1 MAKCLKCGNELK
13 DGQKFC
19 MKCGTPVSA
28 NPQQAVAKQVTAPA
42 VCAKCG
48 NPLNPGQKFC
58 MKCGQPVPQ
67 QPMAPQPMQPQA
79 PQPAKSMA
87 PGQPQPPHPMR
98 PQVPQPP
105 RPQQPMAPR
114 PQAPQA
120 PKPIQPQAPQPPVA
134 DGDEKGFF
142 SRVGSGIASSLT
154 GGSFSRGYD
163 QQRQREETNENLI
176 NGIPLKLEDAKHSF
190 AQLKKQYPDAIES
203 VDEIEFEQLV
213 AAVQD
218 AARDASVGIAAQ
230 NGRIKKALAAL
241 DKKLA
246 DIKARINPASAQ
258 DTNGQQAR
266 QHHLTTAE
274 LHDINPDELAVVEHK
289 ATWGIQRGQIA
300 RRITERE
307 LDAVEGLNGVII
319 QQGCSAM
326 IFVNGNL
333 VKVMDAGAY
342 QLQVKSDQE
351 MKKLIDSLTNQ
362 LMQNHKEKVTSAA
375 EAERQRLQNRSI
387 AQRGGLVGIAGSWIK
402 SGLEF
407 VFGAAPVGKKNDKN
421 RELDAMKRFKAEAE
435 KIAREE
441 NKQPLLSIILISNR
455 FFNLTFGGVPTDD
468 GITFN
473 PYVIPMGFLDVNIG
487 VELEMHI
494 SDIGS
499 FATNYLTDHN
509 SLTTNDVFKMLNF
522 DIENTIRQELRNMEY
537 TQEGLP
543 APVRNQLAQ
552 RIQSSINSRLYGL
565 ECTKILNITD
575 SQDDVFGRFRQVEKE
590 IYCSEKELEYMTR
603 TGEIRNRMEQEQN
616 SQLINSARN
625 KEDYSYAM
633 QQIDKDHLLHEDEMA
648 EFVLMLE
655 TQRQIREATTKEEA
669 YEKLLVLQGN
679 RLVKEDELETIKD
692 AIEHEK
698 INRAEITNIMRIQS
712 NRNVEMERQQAEW
725 ALDDSKTDHDWERED
740 LARKRNW
747 GIEDEQRE
755 RDWMQEEREYDRQRG
770 RLKAEDDY
778 DFEKMMRQRSIDQ
791 EDHALQRQEQLEDE
805 ARAYERQ
812 RQEQFDKDQLEA
824 NRSQRQMQNLE
835 TAMKLQMMQ
844 EAQEQQ
850 HEQQMANIKSNEQV
864 NRDNL
869 FANMTAE
876 QIRAAQLSHLSSE
889 AQVAMANAYSKDGE
903 AELLRQQAQ
912 ASEERAAKDK
922 ADLMNFAKEMAG
934 MIKETAT
941 GVSGA
946 QQMQQQQ
953 QIDQL
958 RADNQRMAERVDH
971 TQDQALNAVGNVAAS
986 AASNIH
992 TSHVKTEVSVSQ
1004 PQQSQPN
1011 AQQPEQQPELMECE
1025 CYQCHQI
1032 IRIAPGTPQCPL
1044 CGAPFAWE

>member
-1 MAKCLKCGNELK
+1 MKCVKCGSDLK
-13 DGQKFC
+13 EGQKFC
-19 MKCGTPVSA
+19 
-28 NPQQAVAKQVTAPA
+28 
-42 VCAKCG
+42 
-48 NPLNPGQKFC
+48 L
-58 MKCGQPVPQ
+58 KCGQPVLQ
-67 QPMAPQPMQPQA
+67 QPVAPHPMQPQA
-79 PQPAKSMA
+79 PQPVKAMA
-87 PGQPQPPHPMR
+87 PGQPQPPRPM
-98 PQVPQPP
+98 
-105 RPQQPMAPR
+105 
-114 PQAPQA
+114 
-120 PKPIQPQAPQPPVA
+120 QPQAPQPPRPIQPTKPQAPQQPVTA
-134 DGDEKGFF
+134 DDEKGFF
-142 SRVGSGIASSLT
+142 SRVGSGIASSLN
-154 GGSFSRGYD
+154 GGSFSRGYN
-163 QQRQREETNENLI
+163 QQRQREEVNETLI
-176 NGIPLKLEDAKHSF
+176 NGIPLKLDDAKRTF
-190 AQLKKQYPDAIES
+190 ANLKKQYPNIVES
-203 VDEIEFEQLV
+203 VDEMEFEQLLT
-213 AAVQD
+213 AVQE
-218 AARDASVGIAAQ
+218 AASDGSVGMAAQ

-246 DIKARINPASAQ
+246 DIKARINPEAVQ
-258 DTNGQQAR
+258 NVNGQPAR
-266 QHHLTTAE
+266 HHHLTTAE

-307 LDAVEGLNGVII
+307 LDAVDGLNGVII

-326 IFVNGNL
+326 IFVNGSL
-333 VKVMDAGAY
+333 VKIMDAGAY
-342 QLQVKSDQE
+342 QLQLKSDVE
-351 MKKLIDSLTNQ
+351 MKELIETLTNQ
-362 LMQNHKEKVTSAA
+362 LMQNYKDKVTSAA

-387 AQRGGLVGIAGSWIK
+387 AERGGLVGIAGSWIK
-402 SGLEF
+402 NGLEF
-407 VFGAAPVGKKNDKN
+407 VFGAMPVGKKNDKN
-421 RELDAMKRFKAEAE
+421 RELEAMKRFKAEAE
-435 KIAREE
+435 KMVKEE
-441 NKQPLLSIILISNR
+441 NRQPLLSVILISNR

-494 SDIGS
+494 SDITS
-499 FATNYLTDHN
+499 FAANYLTDHN
-509 SLTTNDVFKMLNF
+509 SLTTNDVFKMVNF

-537 TQEGLP
+537 TQEGLS
-543 APVRNQLAQ
+543 ASLRNQLAQ
-552 RIQSSINSRLYGL
+552 RIQSSVNSRLYGL

-616 SQLINSARN
+616 SQLLNSARN
-625 KEDYSYAM
+625 KEDYEYAM
-633 QQIDKDHLLHEDEMA
+633 QQIDKDHLLHEDEKA
-648 EFVLMLE
+648 EFVLMLN
-655 TQRQIREATTKEEA
+655 TQRLIREATTKEEA
-669 YEKLLVLQGN
+669 YEKLSELEGN
-679 RLVKEDELETIKD
+679 RLVKADELEAIKD

-725 ALDDSKTDHDWERED
+725 ALDDSKTDHDWMRED

-755 RDWMQEEREYDRQRG
+755 REWMQEEREYDRRQGRQR
-770 RLKAEDDY
+770 AEDDY

-791 EDHALQRQEQLEDE
+791 EDED
-805 ARAYERQ
+805 RAYERL
-812 RQEQFDKDQLEA
+812 RQEMLDKDQLEA

-844 EAQEQQ
+844 DAQEQQ

-889 AQVAMANAYSKDGE
+889 AQVAMANAYNKDGE
-903 AELLRQQAQ
+903 NELLRQQAL
-912 ASEERAAKDK
+912 ASAERAAKDK
-922 ADLMNFAKEMAG
+922 EDLMNFAKDMAG
-934 MIKETAT
+934 MIKDTAT
-941 GVSGA
+941 GIGGA
-946 QQMQQQQ
+946 QQQ

-971 TQDQALNAVGNVAAS
+971 THDQALNAVGNVAAS

-992 TSHVKTEVSVSQ
+992 TSQVKTEVNVSQ

-1011 AQQPEQQPELMECE
+1011 AQQPELIDCE

-1032 IRIAPGTPQCPL
+1032 IQIAPGTPQCPL

>member
-1 MAKCLKCGNELK
+1 MKCLKCGSELLPNK
-13 DGQKFC
+13 
-19 MKCGTPVSA
+19 
-28 NPQQAVAKQVTAPA
+28 
-42 VCAKCG
+42 
-48 NPLNPGQKFC
+48 KFC

-67 QPMAPQPMQPQA
+67 QPMTPQPMRPQS
-79 PQPAKSMA
+79 PQTVKAMV
-87 PGQPQPPHPMR
+87 PGQPQPPRPM
-98 PQVPQPP
+98 QAPQPP
-105 RPQQPMAPR
+105 RPQQPMASR

-134 DGDEKGFF
+134 EGDEKGFF

-190 AQLKKQYPDAIES
+190 AQLKKQHPDAIES

-213 AAVQD
+213 TAVQD

-246 DIKARINPASAQ
+246 DIKARINPAAAQ
-258 DTNGQQAR
+258 DANGQQAR

-307 LDAVEGLNGVII
+307 LDAVDGLNGVII

-351 MKKLIDSLTNQ
+351 MKKLIESLTNQ

-387 AQRGGLVGIAGSWIK
+387 AERGGLVGIAGSWIK

-407 VFGAAPVGKKNDKN
+407 VFGAAPVGKKNNKD
-421 RELDAMKRFKAEAE
+421 RELEAMKRFRAEAA
-435 KIAREE
+435 KMAREE

-494 SDIGS
+494 SDISS

-625 KEDYSYAM
+625 KEDYAYAM

-812 RQEQFDKDQLEA
+812 RQQMFDKDQLEA
-824 NRSQRQMQNLE
+824 NASQRQMQNLE
-835 TAMKLQMMQ
+835 MAMKLQMQQ
-844 EAQEQQ
+844 EAQEQR
-850 HEQQMANIKSNEQV
+850 HEENLASLQA
-864 NRDNL
+864 NRDIEVEK
-869 FANMTAE
+869 AGK
-876 QIRAAQLSHLSSE
+876 
-889 AQVAMANAYSKDGE
+889 ANALEQAEFFRQQQIKAE
-903 AELLRQQAQ
+903 ADAKEREANARADRNSDMDRMERMFDKMGDKMVGMSQNLMGAQQQRADEYRQQAQ
-912 ASEERAAKDK
+912 Y
-922 ADLMNFAKEMAG
+922 
-934 MIKETAT
+934 
-941 GVSGA
+941 A
-946 QQMQQQQ
+946 QQR
-953 QIDQL
+953 L
-958 RADNQRMAERVDH
+958 DH
-971 TQDQALNAVGNVAAS
+971 AQDQALNAVGGVATA
-986 AASNIH
+986 AASNLH
-992 TSHVKTEVSVSQ
+992 TSKVQTEVSVSQ
-1004 PQQSQPN
+1004 PQPEAQP
-1011 AQQPEQQPELMECE
+1011 AQQSELMECE

-1032 IRIAPGTPQCPL
+1032 IHIAPGTPQCPL